1 MVSIKSYQY
10 IFPALAF
17 PRLSSA
23 AYSCHVVDI
32 YICFPGFFLCCSWE
46 GGGGGRWGG
55 GHGKYNKP
63 KPKQLSHLE
72 ESKCAGCSLISS
84 TWQEAQSHCSAFL
97 PAPQCLCCHGW
108 ANGWDALSP
117 HDSVPFALL
126 PLENTEAFAVLS
138 PCGCWQFRGK
148 KANSVA

>member
-1 MVSIKSYQY
+1 MWFLLRVTSTSSPLSLSHVS
-10 IFPALAF
+10 ALQHNLVMSWTFISVFLASF
-17 PRLSSA
+17 YA
-23 AYSCHVVDI
+23 VV
-32 YICFPGFFLCCSWE
+32 GR
-46 GGGGGRWGG
+46 GGGRWEGG
-55 GHGKYNKP
+55 QGKYNKP